1 MSAGGS
7 RHEGEEKP
15 RRESEMNEPA
25 IALELHVDNMDQ
37 DRYYHLK
44 LERNSC
50 CERKD
55 RVTKRRKDWVG
66 GPEGSDADRS
76 LSAKHWGCER
86 SAAPERG
93 GKAKPRGCSNA
104 TPRRAEPGGAEQR
117 CTGSSCVGGMKKGK
131 GSARRSGGST
141 SRDLGERRW
150 IAARG
155 RRETQERK

>member
-66 GPEGSDADRS
+66 KPKGNDADRS
-76 LSAKHWGCER
+76 QSAKH
-86 SAAPERG
+86 
-93 GKAKPRGCSNA
+93 
-104 TPRRAEPGGAEQR
+104 
-117 CTGSSCVGGMKKGK
+117 
-131 GSARRSGGST
+131 
-141 SRDLGERRW
+141 
-150 IAARG
+150 
-155 RRETQERK
+155 